1 MNLSLSSG
9 SLTSVLMH
17 STLNSF
23 PINYL
28 LFSPRELWGGR
39 AVWNVSEMK
48 HYLGNDRSKDE
59 SHIKLKMYM
68 PGFQGE
74 KFPDFSTEVIYES
87 SNRCTWSSYL
97 VLHLSA
103 CTTFQSQQT
112 YCQKF
117 NSSSCSDVKFFKN
130 LDDYN
135 IIIFKIGNKTNNLA
149 IRILQK
155 LSRA

>member
-1 MNLSLSSG
+1 
-9 SLTSVLMH
+9 
-17 STLNSF
+17 
-23 PINYL
+23 
-28 LFSPRELWGGR
+28 
-39 AVWNVSEMK
+39 MK
-48 HYLGNDRSKDE
+48 HYLGNDRSKDQ

-74 KFPDFSTEVIYES
+74 KFPDFSMEVIYES

-97 VLHLSA
+97 VLNLSA

-149 IRILQK
+149 VRILQK
-155 LSRA
+155 LSRALRDSRSSVPFTRGEVRLLFRF

>member
-1 MNLSLSSG
+1 
-9 SLTSVLMH
+9 
-17 STLNSF
+17 
-23 PINYL
+23 
-28 LFSPRELWGGR
+28 
-39 AVWNVSEMK
+39 
-48 HYLGNDRSKDE
+48 
-59 SHIKLKMYM
+59 M

-117 NSSSCSDVKFFKN
+117 NSLSCSDVKFFKN